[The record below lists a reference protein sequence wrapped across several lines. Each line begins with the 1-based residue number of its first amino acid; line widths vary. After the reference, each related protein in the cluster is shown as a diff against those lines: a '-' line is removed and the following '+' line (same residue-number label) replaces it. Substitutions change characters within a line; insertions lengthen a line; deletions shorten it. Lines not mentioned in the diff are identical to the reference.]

1 MNVGIGTP
9 ASAPAPTSASRV
21 VSKETERAGD
31 LVQTARELV
40 PFLKAQAGETENLGR
55 LSDKSAAALRD
66 AGFLSLFAPRRLGG
80 HQSGLEAATQV
91 FAQLGRCC
99 GASAWVAMLLSGG
112 SFLASLLGDQVR
124 REVWQDDPCTAVCG
138 GFGMAQKAR
147 WAPGGLVV
155 GGRWQ
160 PLTGVHQAQ

>member
-1 MNVGIGTP
+1 MISCRP
-9 ASAPAPTSASRV
+9 PESSSRSSRRRPV
-21 VSKETERAGD
+21 R
-31 LVQTARELV
+31 R
-40 PFLKAQAGETENLGR
+40 R
-55 LSDKSAAALRD
+55 ISAACPTRAPPRC
-66 AGFLSLFAPRRLGG
+66 ATQGFLSLFAPRRLGG
-80 HQSGLEAATQV
+80 HQSSLEAATQV